1 MSRQSSE
8 KAANNTAVDEQQV
21 LDYLRDNPDLL
32 RRHHDV
38 LRQMDIPH
46 GTGDGAVSLIE
57 YQVNML
63 RDEARELSS
72 RLEDLLEIA
81 RDNDRLAEQLHRFTL
96 ELLAA
101 DDLEAV
107 LVALRD
113 GLRQD
118 FRADVVQVLLVGEG
132 LPGSG
137 VPVLAS
143 DETQAEQLEA
153 HFPGNTPVV
162 GKLDQER
169 LALVFADQ
177 ADGLESAAVIPLD
190 ESPLRGF
197 IAIGSRDPDRY
208 QDDQGTV
215 FLSQLGALVARVL
228 RRTLNGESP

>member
-8 KAANNTAVDEQQV
+8 SAANSAAIDEQQV
-21 LDYLRDNPDLL
+21 LDYLRDHPDLL
-32 RRHHDV
+32 RRHQDI
-38 LRQMDIPH
+38 LKQIDIPH
-46 GTGDGAVSLIE
+46 ATGNGAVSLIE
-57 YQVNML
+57 YQVNVL

-72 RLEDLLEIA
+72 RLESLLQIA

-101 DDLEAV
+101 DDLESI

-143 DETQAEQLEA
+143 DDAQAEQLEA
-153 HFPGNTPVV
+153 HFPGHTPVV
-162 GKLDQER
+162 GQLDGER
-169 LALVFADQ
+169 LTLVFGDQ
-177 ADGLESAAVIPLD
+177 ADGLKSAAIIPLD

-215 FLSQLGALVARVL
+215 FLSQLGALVSRVL
-228 RRTLNGESP
+228 RRALGGEHA

>member
-8 KAANNTAVDEQQV
+8 TAPNTAAIDEQQV
-21 LDYLRDNPDLL
+21 LEYLRDHPDLL
-32 RRHHDV
+32 RRHHDI
-38 LRQMDIPH
+38 LRQLDIPH
-46 GTGDGAVSLIE
+46 STGDGAVSLIE

-63 RDEARELSS
+63 RDEARELSN
-72 RLEDLLEIA
+72 RLESLLQIA

-101 DDLEAV
+101 DDLESV

-118 FRADVVQVLLVGEG
+118 FKADVVQVLLVGEG

-143 DETQAEQLEA
+143 DDPQAEQLEA

-162 GKLDQER
+162 GKLDGER
-169 LALVFADQ
+169 LTLVFNDQ
-177 ADGLESAAVIPLD
+177 ADGLESAAIIPLD

-197 IAIGSRDPDRY
+197 IGIGSRDPDRY

-215 FLSQLGALVARVL
+215 FLSQLGALVSRVL
-228 RRTLNGESP
+228 RRALGGENA

>member
-1 MSRQSSE
+1 
-8 KAANNTAVDEQQV
+8 
-21 LDYLRDNPDLL
+21 
-32 RRHHDV
+32 
-38 LRQMDIPH
+38 MDIPH

-215 FLSQLGALVARVL
+215 FLANSGRWL
-228 RRTLNGESP
+228 RGFCAER